1 MEIGFDEMFAVALD
15 KVNNLPARIAIP
27 RHLPPVTHESIQA
40 VKAAVGPA
48 RNFAVLT
55 RLEANRLRRGHTRPM
70 AGNYKFSRRHAVDKD
85 SVVPLYIAAIAMPI
99 RRSIESE
106 ITGVNQGRFPK
117 CT

>member
-70 AGNYKFSRRHAVDKD
+70 AGNIRFQPGDMPSTRIVLCPSTSR
-85 SVVPLYIAAIAMPI
+85 
-99 RRSIESE
+99 
-106 ITGVNQGRFPK
+106 Q
-117 CT
+117 